1 MSDFT
6 TAATAAATVDFRTWV
21 TFALIIAALWLY
33 ASEKLSIEVTSIGV
47 ICLLLIFFQMFP
59 VVGPGGGNI
68 LDATHLIAGFANPA
82 LITVLALLVIGNG
95 MVRTGVLEHGAR
107 WISHIGRGMYWPSV
121 TVVMVTVVVVS
132 AFLNNIPVVVIFI
145 PILQM
150 LSERMGRSSGKVMMG
165 LSFVAVLGG
174 STTLIGSGSN
184 LLVSGALLQ
193 AGEKPFGFFEFT
205 APGLVL
211 AGVGLLYVLLVAPR
225 LLPDRESLAKRIMQ
239 RGNKFF
245 LAQVAV
251 DKDSP
256 LVGMEAIGGVLSG
269 LKDARLRMII
279 RGDRALRPPF
289 HDFVVEAGDV
299 VVMAASRDALAR
311 AEASKPGMLGS
322 GATDGV
328 ELEAETERM
337 IAEVMVVPASRLR
350 GQFIGRAGFQR
361 RTRCIVL
368 GIQRR
373 AHMFRSQIG
382 HIPLREGDVLLMQGH
397 PDDIAALRHERDVV
411 MLEGSSEELPAVHH
425 TAAAG
430 IIFLAVV
437 AAAATGALP
446 IVGAALTGAVA
457 MVATGVLNIRQASR
471 ALDSRILTMIPATL
485 AMGLALQQT
494 GGAAFVAHALI
505 SLVEGA
511 GPAVVLSGFFLIAA
525 CLANVISS
533 NACAVLFTPIAVG
546 LAREIGVEPHIFAI
560 AVVLAANCAFAT
572 PIGYQTNLLV
582 MGPGHYRFG
591 DFPKVGAPLVI
602 LLWIVFSLFAPMYWG
617 L

>member
-1 MSDFT
+1 MNAFT
-6 TAATAAATVDFRTWV
+6 TAAGAAVDVDFRTWA
-21 TFALIIAALWLY
+21 TFAVIVLALALY
-33 ASEKLSIEVTSIGV
+33 ATERLSIEVTSIGV
-47 ICLLLIFFQMFP
+47 ICFLLIFFQFFP
-59 VVGPGGGNI
+59 EVGPDGANR
-68 LDATHLIAGFANPA
+68 LDAIHLIDGFSNPA
-82 LITVLALLVIGNG
+82 LITVLALLVIGHG
-95 MVRTGVLEHGAR
+95 MVRTGALEYGAR
-107 WISHIGRGMYWPSV
+107 LISRVGRGRYWPSV
-121 TVVMVTVVVVS
+121 TVVLVTVVVVS

-150 LSERMGRSSGKVMMG
+150 LSERMGHPAGKIMMG

-184 LLVSGALLQ
+184 LLVSGALRQ
-193 AGEKPFGFFEFT
+193 AGEVPFGFFDFT
-205 APGLVL
+205 VPGLVL
-211 AGVGLLYVLLVAPR
+211 AAVGLAYVLLVAPR
-225 LLPDRESLAKRIMQ
+225 LLPDRESLASRIMA
-239 RGNKFF
+239 RGHKYF
-245 LAQVAV
+245 LAQIAV
-251 DKDSP
+251 DEKSP
-256 LVGMEAIGGVLSG
+256 LVGMQAVGGVLSG

-279 RGDRALRPPF
+279 RGDRALRPPY
-289 HDFVVEAGDV
+289 HHLVVEAGDV
-299 VVMAASRDALAR
+299 VVLAASRDALAR
-311 AEASKPGMLGS
+311 AEAIKPGMLET

-328 ELEAETERM
+328 ELETETERM
-337 IAEVMVVPASRLR
+337 LAEVMVVPASSLR

-397 PDDIAALRHERDVV
+397 PDDIAALRNERDVV
-411 MLEGSSEELPAVHH
+411 VLEGSSEELPALHH
-425 TAAAG
+425 AASAG
-430 IIFLAVV
+430 TIFLAVV
-437 AAAATGALP
+437 AAAATGTLP

-457 MVATGVLNIRQASR
+457 MVATGVLNVAQAAR

-485 AMGLALQQT
+485 AMGLALQET
-494 GGAAFVAHALI
+494 DGAAFLAHGLI
-505 SLVEGA
+505 SLVQGA

-525 CLANVISS
+525 ALANVISS

-546 LAREIGVEPHIFAI
+546 LAREIGVDAHVFAT

-591 DFPKVGAPLVI
+591 DFPKVGMPLVVI
-602 LLWIVFSLFAPMYWG
+602 LWGVFSLFAPLYWD